1 VRLAFLSVA
10 TACAATILTAGPALA
25 DAASPW
31 SPGDPVGVPS
41 GAVQDVFIEHEDL
54 SMDLSGLNASNPD
67 GRPTAAIGA
76 TYTLRNDGEAKGID
90 LIFITASNDV
100 SSVKVVLDGA
110 AIPAKVGPLG
120 PVPPSWMPPRGT
132 PSLRG
137 GPDLPYYV
145 YNAAGLTFHI
155 FLGPGRHNMVT
166 RYQARPTVLSGI
178 ASNSEPVSWQ
188 LAFVLSPARQW
199 KGFGDLDVSVIVP
212 SGWLAA
218 VRPGL
223 SRSGNVLSGHFDGI
237 PADAIGV
244 TTEIPVLVPPDWRLI
259 AWNWGL
265 VGVLIL
271 SVVIGCVGARLIR
284 WPLTLALFSAT
295 PVFAFALAIA
305 VGYGDYF
312 RRADIPFAQQ
322 SWSGSKGAGIE
333 SLFVVVAAFVAGFAL
348 YVFGAS
354 LGIAIGTVWRRATVR
369 PPTSPPAARPP
380 VEFQKQ

>member
-1 VRLAFLSVA
+1 MRRTFLAVA
-10 TACAATILTAGPALA
+10 AACAATILTAGPALA

-31 SPGDPVGVPS
+31 QPGDPVGVPS

-54 SMDLSGLNASNPD
+54 SMDLSGLNASNPN

-76 TYTLRNDGEAKGID
+76 TYTLRNDGDAKGID
-90 LIFITASNDV
+90 LIFITASKDV
-100 SSVKVVLDGA
+100 SNAQVVIDGA
-110 AIPAKVGPLG
+110 AIPANVGPLG
-120 PVPPSWMPPRGT
+120 PVPPSWMPPRGM

-145 YNAAGLTFHI
+145 NSPAGLAFHI
-155 FLGPGRHNMVT
+155 FLGPGRHNMMT
-166 RYQARPTVLSGI
+166 RYQARPTVLSGN
-178 ASNSEPVSWQ
+178 ASNFEPVSWQ

-218 VRPGL
+218 VRPSL
-223 SRSGNVLSGHFDGI
+223 SRSGDLLSGHFDGI

-244 TTEIPVLVPPDWRLI
+244 TTQISVLVPPDWRLI

-271 SVVIGCVGARLIR
+271 SAVIGCVGARLIR

-312 RRADIPFAQQ
+312 RTANIPTAQQ
-322 SWSGSKGAGIE
+322 SWSGSKFTGLE
-333 SLFVVVAAFVAGFAL
+333 SMAIVVVAFVAGFL
-348 YVFGAS
+348 
-354 LGIAIGTVWRRATVR
+354 LGLIGVSIGMAIGSVWRWLTVR
-369 PPTSPPAARPP
+369 PPTSPPTTRPP